1 MQKCEQISVLCYR
14 HLLRTIFVY
23 IGTKYREKIS
33 TISPSNRGRFEED
46 KIVPERVEPALNLHL
61 TETGG
66 TEGHDRL
73 GCRIDCWG

>member
-46 KIVPERVEPALNLHL
+46 KIVPERVEPPLKQQ
-61 TETGG
+61 TEN
-66 TEGHDRL
+66 
-73 GCRIDCWG
+73 